1 MTTIRKN
8 RVYTAEFKQEA
19 ISLVKNQGYSVPEA
33 AQSLG
38 INSNRLYEWLKKK
51 EPSALVDRANEDER
65 AELLRLRKE
74 YKRLLME
81 REILKKAATFF
92 AQENQ

>member
-19 ISLVKNQGYSVPEA
+19 ISLVKNQGYSVAEA

-38 INSNRLYEWLKKK
+38 INANRLYEWLKHKTA
-51 EPSALVDRANEDER
+51 PPAVDQVNEDEH

-74 YKRLLME
+74 NKRLLME

-92 AQENQ
+92 AQEHQ